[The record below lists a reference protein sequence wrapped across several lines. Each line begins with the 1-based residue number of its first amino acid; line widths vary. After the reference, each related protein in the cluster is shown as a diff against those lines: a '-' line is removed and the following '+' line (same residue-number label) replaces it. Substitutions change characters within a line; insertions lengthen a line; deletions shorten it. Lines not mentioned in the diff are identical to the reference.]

1 MKLRCHPPSSLT
13 PNSHSRVLPL
23 TKNFFLTLFC
33 SLSPPPPSPF
43 FPPSLSLSRWGR
55 CLSVMLM
62 LFSRHFSF
70 ASLWSTRSGW
80 RRWGVLRLCCEDLME
95 WEQGGETTGERNRG
109 VERPGERRGIKE
121 EARERGAHILVHM
134 WTHAKSED
142 SFLSTWYIFFYMPS
156 KHVNMWLLEA
166 AVQR

>member
-1 MKLRCHPPSSLT
+1 
-13 PNSHSRVLPL
+13 
-23 TKNFFLTLFC
+23 
-33 SLSPPPPSPF
+33 
-43 FPPSLSLSRWGR
+43 
-55 CLSVMLM
+55 MLM

-121 EARERGAHILVHM
+121 EARERGAHITYVDTCKEWGLISVYM
-134 WTHAKSED
+134 VYFLLHAIKTCKYVIIRGS
-142 SFLSTWYIFFYMPS
+142 SATLAQQRNLCSAWVCVGLTGSQCLSISQWFKANNFILFSLFAQCC
-156 KHVNMWLLEA
+156 LLENK
-166 AVQR
+166 RC